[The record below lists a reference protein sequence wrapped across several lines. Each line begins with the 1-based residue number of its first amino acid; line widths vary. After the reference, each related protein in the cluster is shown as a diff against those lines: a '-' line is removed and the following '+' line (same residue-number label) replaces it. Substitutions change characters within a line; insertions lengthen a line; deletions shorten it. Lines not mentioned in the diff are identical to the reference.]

1 MSAAIMTGGYD
12 PVQSRPMPLRDP
24 ERTVRATAATEGTA
38 VRTRLRLTPRGRFVF
53 TTLAALPLVVW
64 AFALVLGAGGAAAD
78 VAGAGAG
85 AALEYVTVEVGGSL
99 WEIAESV
106 APTADPR
113 DTIAEILR
121 LNGLDEA
128 TIVPGQR
135 LAVPAGE

>member
-1 MSAAIMTGGYD
+1 MSAAIMTGGYG
-12 PVQSRPMPLRDP
+12 
-24 ERTVRATAATEGTA
+24 AAGDGAA
-38 VRTRLRLTPRGRFVF
+38 VRTRLRLTRRGRVVF
-53 TTLAALPLVVW
+53 TTFAALPLIVW

-78 VAGAGAG
+78 VAGAGA
-85 AALEYVTVEVGGSL
+85 ALEYVTVDVGGSL

-106 APTADPR
+106 APSADPR

-121 LNGLDEA
+121 INGLDEA